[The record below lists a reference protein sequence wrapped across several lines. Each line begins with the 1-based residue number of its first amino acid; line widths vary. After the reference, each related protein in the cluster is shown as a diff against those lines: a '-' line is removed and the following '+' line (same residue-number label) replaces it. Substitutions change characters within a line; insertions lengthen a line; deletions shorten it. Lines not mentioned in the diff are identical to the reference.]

1 MPSNSADYEGILSS
15 FDEET
20 PHQIVNNINIIP
32 CSILKK
38 RNNDDDRSN
47 TTGSISRSSSESSS
61 RSQQSEDERIPQH
74 HYNMHRVSFA
84 LKEDVTRELDAL
96 NEVLCKHHIEDFTD
110 INALRE
116 EDPEISTFET
126 VIKEY
131 ERDMQK
137 LEEVNA
143 SLTEKVAQL
152 MADKIQKEEE
162 DIYVDMVLNEEK
174 LQKTIRKL
182 TRKLKMERQLTS
194 QLAENLKSAADK
206 IKDTENERDAWKEKY
221 EHSMS
226 MRI

>member
-1 MPSNSADYEGILSS
+1 M
-15 FDEET
+15 
-20 PHQIVNNINIIP
+20 
-32 CSILKK
+32 
-38 RNNDDDRSN
+38 
-47 TTGSISRSSSESSS
+47 SRSSSDSSS
-61 RSQQSEDERIPQH
+61 RSERSQDERIPQH
-74 HYNMHRVSFA
+74 EHLYDMHRVSFA
-84 LKEDVTRELDAL
+84 LKEDVKRGLDAL
-96 NEVLCKHHIEDFTD
+96 NDVLCRDD
-110 INALRE
+110 IGDCTADTNALHE

-152 MADKIQKEEE
+152 MVNKAQREEE

-182 TRKLKMERQLTS
+182 TRKLKIERQLVS
-194 QLAENLKSAADK
+194 QLAENLNLKSAADK

-226 MRI
+226 MRIY

>member
-1 MPSNSADYEGILSS
+1 MPSNSADYKSILSS
-15 FDEET
+15 TDKET
-20 PHQIVNNINIIP
+20 IHQVVNNIP

-38 RNNDDDRSN
+38 RNNDDDRSS
-47 TTGSISRSSSESSS
+47 TTCSMSRSSSESSS
-61 RSQQSEDERIPQH
+61 RSERSQDERIPQHEH

-84 LKEDVTRELDAL
+84 LKEDVTRGIDAL
-96 NEVLCKHHIEDFTD
+96 NDVLCKDHIEDCTD
-110 INALRE
+110 INTLQE

-126 VIKEY
+126 VIKDY

-152 MADKIQKEEE
+152 MVDKAQREEE

-174 LQKTIRKL
+174 LQKTMRKL
-182 TRKLKMERQLTS
+182 TRKLKIERQLVS
-194 QLAENLKSAADK
+194 QLAENLKAAADK

-226 MRI
+226 MRIY

>member
-1 MPSNSADYEGILSS
+1 MPTNSADHESILSS
-15 FDEET
+15 PSKET
-20 PHQIVNNINIIP
+20 PHQVVIP

-38 RNNDDDRSN
+38 RDNDDDRSS
-47 TTGSISRSSSESSS
+47 TTCSMSRSCSESSS
-61 RSQQSEDERIPQH
+61 RSERSQDERIPQH

-84 LKEDVTRELDAL
+84 MKEDVTRGIDAL
-96 NEVLCKHHIEDFTD
+96 NDVLCKDNSDDLRDT
-110 INALRE
+110 NALQE
-116 EDPEISTFET
+116 EDLEISTFET
-126 VIKEY
+126 VIKDY

-137 LEEVNA
+137 LEEVNV

-152 MADKIQKEEE
+152 MVNKAQQEEE

-182 TRKLKMERQLTS
+182 TRKLKIERQLVS

-226 MRI
+226 MRIY

>member
-1 MPSNSADYEGILSS
+1 MPTNSSKCILSS
-15 FDEET
+15 TDEEIT
-20 PHQIVNNINIIP
+20 HQVVNNVP

-38 RNNDDDRSN
+38 RNDDDDRSS
-47 TTGSISRSSSESSS
+47 TTGSMSRSSSESSS
-61 RSQQSEDERIPQH
+61 RSERSEDERIPQH
-74 HYNMHRVSFA
+74 HSNNMHRVSFA
-84 LKEDVTRELDAL
+84 SKEDVKRGLDTL
-96 NEVLCKHHIEDFTD
+96 NDLLCKDDIKDFTD
-110 INALRE
+110 INTLQE

-143 SLTEKVAQL
+143 SLTEKVSQL
-152 MADKIQKEEE
+152 MVDKAQQEEE

-182 TRKLKMERQLTS
+182 TRKLKIERQLTS

-221 EHSMS
+221 EQSMS
-226 MRI
+226 MKIY

>member
-1 MPSNSADYEGILSS
+1 MGFLDWIP
-15 FDEET
+15 
-20 PHQIVNNINIIP
+20 IVQDV
-32 CSILKK
+32 K
-38 RNNDDDRSN
+38 R
-47 TTGSISRSSSESSS
+47 G
-61 RSQQSEDERIPQH
+61 
-74 HYNMHRVSFA
+74 
-84 LKEDVTRELDAL
+84 LDAL
-96 NEVLCKHHIEDFTD
+96 NDVLCRDD
-110 INALRE
+110 IGDCTADTNALHE

-152 MADKIQKEEE
+152 MVNKAQQEEE

-182 TRKLKMERQLTS
+182 TRKLKIERQLVS

>member
-1 MPSNSADYEGILSS
+1 MPTNSADYESILSS
-15 FDEET
+15 SSKET
-20 PHQIVNNINIIP
+20 PHQVVIP

-38 RNNDDDRSN
+38 RNNDDDRSS
-47 TTGSISRSSSESSS
+47 TTCSMSRSSSESSS
-61 RSQQSEDERIPQH
+61 RSERSQDERIPQH
-74 HYNMHRVSFA
+74 EHHYDMHRVSFA
-84 LKEDVTRELDAL
+84 LKEDVKRGLDAL
-96 NEVLCKHHIEDFTD
+96 NDVLCRDD
-110 INALRE
+110 IGDCTADTNALQE

-126 VIKEY
+126 VIKDY

-137 LEEVNA
+137 LEEVNV

-152 MADKIQKEEE
+152 MVDKAQREEE

-182 TRKLKMERQLTS
+182 TRKLKIERQLVS
-194 QLAENLKSAADK
+194 QLAENLKAAADK

-226 MRI
+226 MRIY

>member
-1 MPSNSADYEGILSS
+1 MPSNSADYESILSS
-15 FDEET
+15 THEET
-20 PHQIVNNINIIP
+20 THQVVNNVP

-38 RNNDDDRSN
+38 ENKDDDRSS
-47 TTGSISRSSSESSS
+47 TTCSMSRSSSDSS
-61 RSQQSEDERIPQH
+61 RKSVRSEDERIPQH

-84 LKEDVTRELDAL
+84 LKEDVTRGIDAL
-96 NEVLCKHHIEDFTD
+96 NDVLCKDNSDDLRD
-110 INALRE
+110 ISTLQE

-152 MADKIQKEEE
+152 MVNKAQQEEE

-182 TRKLKMERQLTS
+182 TRKLKIERQLVS

>member
-1 MPSNSADYEGILSS
+1 MPSNSIDYKGIPSS
-15 FDEET
+15 ADEET
-20 PHQIVNNINIIP
+20 QHQVVNNVP

-38 RNNDDDRSN
+38 KNNDDDRSI
-47 TTGSISRSSSESSS
+47 TTCSMSRSSSEGSG
-61 RSQQSEDERIPQH
+61 RSERSEDERIPQH

-84 LKEDVTRELDAL
+84 LKEDVTRGLDTL
-96 NEVLCKHHIEDFTD
+96 NDVLCKDDIEDCTAVF
-110 INALRE
+110 NALQE

-137 LEEVNA
+137 LVEVNA

>member
-1 MPSNSADYEGILSS
+1 MSSNSADYESNILSS
-15 FDEET
+15 SVEI
-20 PHQIVNNINIIP
+20 PHQVVNNVP

-38 RNNDDDRSN
+38 RNNDDDRSS
-47 TTGSISRSSSESSS
+47 TTYSMSRSSSESSS
-61 RSQQSEDERIPQH
+61 RSERSEERIPQH

-84 LKEDVTRELDAL
+84 LKEDVKRGIDAL
-96 NEVLCKHHIEDFTD
+96 NVVLCKDDIEDCTAD
-110 INALRE
+110 INTLQE

-126 VIKEY
+126 VIKDY

-152 MADKIQKEEE
+152 MVDKAQREEE

-182 TRKLKMERQLTS
+182 TRKLKIERQLVS
-194 QLAENLKSAADK
+194 QLAENLKAAADK
-206 IKDTENERDAWKEKY
+206 IKDTENERDTWKEKY

-226 MRI
+226 MRIY

>member
-1 MPSNSADYEGILSS
+1 MRVSYPRPMKKQHY
-15 FDEET
+15 
-20 PHQIVNNINIIP
+20 QVVNNVP

-38 RNNDDDRSN
+38 ENKDDDRSS
-47 TTGSISRSSSESSS
+47 TTCSMSRSSSDSS
-61 RSQQSEDERIPQH
+61 RKSVRSEDERIPQH

-84 LKEDVTRELDAL
+84 LKEDVTRGIDAL
-96 NEVLCKHHIEDFTD
+96 NEVLCKDNSDDLRD
-110 INALRE
+110 ISTLQE
-116 EDPEISTFET
+116 EDLEISTFET
-126 VIKEY
+126 VIKDY

-137 LEEVNA
+137 LEEVNV

-152 MADKIQKEEE
+152 MVDKAQQEEE

-182 TRKLKMERQLTS
+182 TRKLKIERQLVS

-226 MRI
+226 MRIY

>member
-1 MPSNSADYEGILSS
+1 MSSNSTDYESILSS
-15 FDEET
+15 ILIQRT
-20 PHQIVNNINIIP
+20 LHQVVNNIP

-38 RNNDDDRSN
+38 RNNDDDRSSN
-47 TTGSISRSSSESSS
+47 TCSMSRSSSDSSS
-61 RSQQSEDERIPQH
+61 RSERSQDDRIPQH

-84 LKEDVTRELDAL
+84 LKEDVTRGIVAL
-96 NEVLCKHHIEDFTD
+96 NDVLCKDDIEDCSE
-110 INALRE
+110 INTLQE

-143 SLTEKVAQL
+143 SLTEKVSQL
-152 MADKIQKEEE
+152 MVDKAQQEEE

-182 TRKLKMERQLTS
+182 TRKLKIERQLTS

-221 EHSMS
+221 EQSMS
-226 MRI
+226 MKIY